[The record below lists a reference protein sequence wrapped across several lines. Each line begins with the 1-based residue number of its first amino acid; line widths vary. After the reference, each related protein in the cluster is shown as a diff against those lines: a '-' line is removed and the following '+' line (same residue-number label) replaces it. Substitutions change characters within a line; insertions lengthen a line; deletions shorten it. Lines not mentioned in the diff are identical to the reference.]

1 MARTHEEFVKIM
13 SEINPNIEILGMY
26 TKAQD
31 RIAVKCNECGYEW
44 NPKAYTLTQ
53 GRSCRF
59 CSAKKGAKNNKGKT
73 GLKTHE
79 QFIAEMSVV
88 QPTIEFIGEYVS
100 GHTNI
105 HCVCKICGHNWQ
117 AKPYS
122 LLQKHGCPRCAKSGT
137 SFMEQF
143 IKTSFEFALGKDK
156 VLSRNKSVIGMELD
170 IYIPS
175 LNIAIEPGNWYLHK
189 RSLERD
195 KIKREKCKSKG
206 VRLIT
211 IYDKYPISQSTPF
224 EEDCFVFGDDLN
236 KADRCIIIDLVKKL
250 FEIANVQLDFAE
262 NQWDEVER
270 LAYENSKAKTH
281 IDFIKSMYELH
292 PTIEVLGKYVNA
304 NKRIHVKCNTCGFEW
319 DGVPASMLAGDGC
332 RKCGTKLAHKKFVK
346 EQEIFAEQVRKA
358 NPGIEIIGEYTGRHN
373 PVKAKC
379 RICGYIWNPTASSL
393 LRGSN
398 HKGWKTIHKNN
409 PKKREI

>member
-1 MARTHEEFVKIM
+1 M
-13 SEINPNIEILGMY
+13 
-26 TKAQD
+26 
-31 RIAVKCNECGYEW
+31 
-44 NPKAYTLTQ
+44 
-53 GRSCRF
+53 
-59 CSAKKGAKNNKGKT
+59 
-73 GLKTHE
+73 
-79 QFIAEMSVV
+79 
-88 QPTIEFIGEYVS
+88 
-100 GHTNI
+100 
-105 HCVCKICGHNWQ
+105 
-117 AKPYS
+117 
-122 LLQKHGCPRCAKSGT
+122 
-137 SFMEQF
+137 
-143 IKTSFEFALGKDK
+143 
-156 VLSRNKSVIGMELD
+156 
-170 IYIPS
+170 
-175 LNIAIEPGNWYLHK
+175 
-189 RSLERD
+189 
-195 KIKREKCKSKG
+195 
-206 VRLIT
+206 
-211 IYDKYPISQSTPF
+211 
-224 EEDCFVFGDDLN
+224 N

-346 EQEIFAEQVRKA
+346 EQEIFAEEVRKA
-358 NPGIEIIGEYTGRHN
+358 NPDIEIIGEYTGRHN

-409 PKKREI
+409 STKA